1 MPHPYMAFNI
11 EECEKLSLLPK
22 KNTLIMATS
31 QNSMVIFMLSIFS
44 ILLRSNP
51 QKLEHIMVC
60 INGPDKR
67 CGDPILQNIK
77 QDFLEELR
85 NMKWH
90 SRDMPL
96 TVIRAWSRLGHS
108 HSLEMAIP
116 WVHTEFY
123 TIIHDDVIILCKE
136 WCEEAIESL
145 NNPKAAICYF
155 PPLLNRGVS
164 KKIHNNKWFLDL
176 PHLNSAFMVCKKY
189 SLSQSGAR
197 WIGYHFEHE
206 FNLYDR
212 VDIKKFLDHH
222 YELNNIESFPVIE
235 KPYSGIG
242 MDIGAWVYNNL
253 LENKYEFIPMKKNT
267 AIHLVGMSWHSD
279 DLKEKT
285 LETNK
290 DDINLIYEEIKK
302 NENYISLFEK
312 YKNAKSNT

>member
-1 MPHPYMAFNI
+1 MPHPYMAFSI
-11 EECEKLSLLPK
+11 EECERLSLLPQ

-31 QNSMVIFMLSIFS
+31 QSSMDIFMLSVFS

-51 QKLEHIMVC
+51 KKLEHLMVC
-60 INGPDKR
+60 INGADKR
-67 CGDPILQNIK
+67 CGDPTLQDIK
-77 QDFLEELR
+77 QNFLEELR
-85 NMKWH
+85 NMKWNG
-90 SRDMPL
+90 RDMPL
-96 TVIRAWSRLGHS
+96 TVIRAWSRVGHS

-123 TIIHDDVIILCKE
+123 TIIHDDVIILRKE
-136 WCEEAIESL
+136 WCEEAIENL
-145 NNPKAAICYF
+145 NDPKAAICYF
-155 PPLLNRGVS
+155 PPLLNGGVL

-176 PHLNSAFMVCKKY
+176 PHLNSTFIVCRKS
-189 SLSQSGAR
+189 SLAKIGAR

-212 VDIKKFLDHH
+212 LNIKKFLDHH

-242 MDIGAWVYNNL
+242 MDVGAWVYNNL

-267 AIHLVGMSWHSD
+267 AIHLVGMSWHD
-279 DLKEKT
+279 DDTKEKT
-285 LETNK
+285 LTINK
-290 DDINLIYEEIKK
+290 DEINSIYEEIKK